1 MGEKWYFR
9 YMRLPDTYLL
19 KHLRRF
25 SSLPNKLNIY
35 NVSPFRAVSD
45 TYDISMNKGKHF
57 SLGNTENTRQE
68 KGVMA
73 GLSTPREPT
82 SHDGK

>member
-25 SSLPNKLNIY
+25 NSLCNKLNIY
-35 NVSPFRAVSD
+35 NVSPFRTVSD
-45 TYDISMNKGKHF
+45 TYDISMK
-57 SLGNTENTRQE
+57 R
-68 KGVMA
+68 
-73 GLSTPREPT
+73 
-82 SHDGK
+82 